1 MSHNVASPSRT
12 LLPSRELYRKAVFR
26 DLLIAVPLLL
36 VVVGSQIGVQL
47 ARARAAGEAS
57 TPIVIWVYL
66 GIVVV
71 GVLFA
76 IGYYFALLRNTRIE
90 LGEASL
96 AVTNWFGRTR
106 TVNLVEVHTVIQPM
120 IRLPARALPM
130 LFLLDSDGKRMLTM
144 YGTLW
149 PTEAMTAVGNANA
162 VAPTTFAAP
171 VTYKELRKLYPKA
184 VSWSRANPVLL
195 AVIIAGAVFLI
206 FIAVVVVLLAVLTSA
221 LGA

>member
-1 MSHNVASPSRT
+1 MSNDVASPART

-26 DLLIAVPLLL
+26 DLLITVPLLL

-47 ARARAAGEAS
+47 ARARSAGEAS
-57 TPIVIWVYL
+57 APAVIWVYL
-66 GIVVV
+66 GVVVV
-71 GVLFA
+71 GVVFA
-76 IGYYFALLRNTRIE
+76 FVYYFALLRNTRID

-96 AVTNWFGRTR
+96 TVTNWFGRSR
-106 TVNLVEVHTVIQPM
+106 TVNLVEVHTVIQAM
-120 IRLPARALPM
+120 VRLPARSLPM

-149 PTEAMTAVGNANA
+149 PTDAMTAVGSANA

-171 VTYKELRKLYPKA
+171 VTYKELRKLYPRA

-195 AVIIAGAVFLI
+195 AVIIAATVFI
-206 FIAVVVVLLAVLTSA
+206 VFIVVVVVLLAALTSA
-221 LGA
+221 LRA